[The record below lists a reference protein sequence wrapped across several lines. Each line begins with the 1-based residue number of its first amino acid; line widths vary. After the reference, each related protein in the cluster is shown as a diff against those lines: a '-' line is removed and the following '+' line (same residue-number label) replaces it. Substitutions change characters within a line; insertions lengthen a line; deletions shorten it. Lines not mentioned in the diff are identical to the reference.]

1 VSVRRPWT
9 TNRACGARV
18 GRLPSPALA
27 LAIAILADVARG
39 VGRDGIRHAF
49 RPYLML
55 VRASIITV
63 LDFTSTWVT

>member
-1 VSVRRPWT
+1 
-9 TNRACGARV
+9 
-18 GRLPSPALA
+18 LA

-63 LDFTSTWVT
+63 LDFTSPWVM